1 MATLPD
7 VKAEPLNGKVKHQDV
22 MGRPAAEN
30 AAENGITKAKTMRPW
45 TSISLKGDK

>member
-1 MATLPD
+1 MATLPG

-30 AAENGITKAKTMRPW
+30 GITKAKTMRPW
-45 TSISLKGDK
+45 TFISLKGDK